1 MIQYTM
7 QFFKNFKTI
16 FLICFL
22 TLLFPISIYAFSYY
36 STQNQEFDTTLT
48 DTTSTI
54 HVNPTKIY
62 LTQVT
67 TNSDTLLRD
76 PAKWVKSIYYYSI
89 TRLHF
94 SDLPYTY
101 LLDENGIIY
110 QGNTG
115 GVGANPQLREVEGA
129 VTIGYLSNNP
139 VLTNRAR
146 ESLIKM
152 VDDISYKWGI
162 SELSTV
168 RMYIN
173 QEEGKLSTIS
183 VAQTTGEFSNSI
195 SNSLQDWSGYDEE
208 NLEYILKIEELIYE
222 KEIAIGER
230 LPVTVKVRN
239 MNDFIWFTDKDP
251 IYISVKD
258 GEESAYAINQ
268 EWLSFS
274 KPTSISDVNVLPG
287 ESVEFE
293 FALEARVVLGEAVEA
308 FEILKFENRPFQNS
322 EFEIKVEIT
331 RGEKR
336 LVEVASPRY
345 SFVNIRDCRWYSC
358 EVVDSADNGT
368 IFVLEEEEA
377 GWSRIMY
384 GLGLYGW
391 VNSAYLKEI

>member
-7 QFFKNFKTI
+7 HFLKNFKTI
-16 FLICFL
+16 LSVCFL
-22 TLLFPISIYAFSYY
+22 TLLFPISIYAFSFY
-36 STQNQEFDTTLT
+36 STQNQKFDKTLT
-48 DTTSTI
+48 ETVETI
-54 HVNPTKIY
+54 HINPTKIY

-67 TNSDTLLRD
+67 TVSDTLLRD
-76 PAKWVKSIYYYSI
+76 PSKWVKSLYYYSI

-110 QGNTG
+110 QGNEG

-162 SELSTV
+162 SELSTI

-173 QEEGKLSTIS
+173 QEEGTLSTVS

-195 SNSLQDWSGYDEE
+195 NNALQDWEGYEEE
-208 NLEYILKIEELIYE
+208 NLKYSLRIEEIIYE
-222 KEIAIGER
+222 KEIGIGER

-251 IYISVKD
+251 IYVITKNR
-258 GEESAYAINQ
+258 EESFYAINQ

-274 KPTSISDVNVLPG
+274 RPTSVSDTNVLPG

-293 FALEARVVLGEAVEA
+293 FALEARILLGDAVEI
-308 FEILKFENRPFQNS
+308 FEILKFDSRPFENS
-322 EFEIKVEIT
+322 EFEIKFEIT
-331 RGEKR
+331 RGDKR

-391 VNSAYLKEI
+391 VNSAYLREI